1 MPLAPSRLRLTALGF
16 FAGGIGAARARARTG
31 ASRRRALAAM
41 AALLC
46 AQPASADDPR
56 KVAIG
61 PGSPKGA
68 LLFKV
73 PPAPAH
79 HVLMLTRIGASPTDA
94 HWVAIKAR
102 PIAEGDRFIVTTLRP
117 GRYRLDSVH
126 LQRSW
131 LGCLHA
137 AMPTFTVEAGKIAYL
152 GSLDT
157 RPTLA
162 SISRSAQAHK
172 NLTASLGQWY
182 RYRIEAGIPRLADRG
197 PAGLAEAQS
206 FARREMPRS
215 SGPVALAELGP
226 GQDVGPQT
234 SMAFM
239 CNYGGRY

>member
-1 MPLAPSRLRLTALGF
+1 M
-16 FAGGIGAARARARTG
+16 GAARARARTG
-31 ASRRRALAAM
+31 ANRRRALPAVLG
-41 AALLC
+41 ALLF
-46 AQPASADDPR
+46 AQPAAADDPR

-61 PGSPKGA
+61 PGSAKGA

-73 PPAPAH
+73 PPAPVH

-94 HWVAIKAR
+94 YGVPIKPR
-102 PIAEGDRFIVTTLRP
+102 PIAEGDRFIVTALPP

-126 LQRSW
+126 LQVSW

-137 AMPTFTVEAGKIAYL
+137 AVPTFTVEPGKIAYL

-182 RYRIEAGIPRLADRG
+182 RYRIEAGLPRLADRG
-197 PAGLAEAQS
+197 PAGLAEAEG
-206 FARREMPRS
+206 FVRRQMPRS

-226 GQDVGPQT
+226 GQDIPLQ
-234 SMAFM
+234 SSRAMM
-239 CNYGGRY
+239 CNYAGRY

>member
-1 MPLAPSRLRLTALGF
+1 MPVTAIRPF
-16 FAGGIGAARARARTG
+16 DRGIGPARAQTG
-31 ASRRRALAAM
+31 ANRRRGLATALAAF
-41 AALLC
+41 LF
-46 AQPASADDPR
+46 AQPAAADDPR

-79 HVLMLTRIGASPTDA
+79 HVLVLTRIGTSPTNTYG
-94 HWVAIKAR
+94 VPIKAR
-102 PIAEGDRFIVTTLRP
+102 PIAQGDRFVVTALPP

-126 LQRSW
+126 LQRWW

-137 AMPTFTVEAGKIAYL
+137 AVPTFTVEPGKIAYL

-182 RYRIEAGIPRLADRG
+182 RYRIEAGIPRLAGRG
-197 PAGLAEAQS
+197 PAGLAEAES
-206 FARREMPRS
+206 FVRREMPRS
-215 SGPVALAELGP
+215 SGPIILAELGP
-226 GQDVGPQT
+226 GQDVGSSQ
-234 SMAFM
+234 SSRAAM
-239 CNYGGRY
+239 CNYAGPY